1 MPSKKT
7 LSPAQLGL
15 VVKTARMYHEQ
26 KLSQA
31 EIAEKL
37 DVSQSRVSR
46 WLTDAVRE
54 GIVRT
59 IVVPPLGTETDLEE
73 AVAAKY
79 GLKAVVVA
87 DIGSDDESSII
98 RGLGAAAADY
108 LEVSLTGRNKVGL
121 SSWSTTLLATVDSM
135 IPKNVQLAESI
146 IQVIGGVGNPAVQ
159 VRATHLADQFARVT
173 KGVPRFLPAPGI
185 VSSRGGR
192 DALLEDP
199 FVAEI
204 ARQWEE
210 LDTLLVG
217 IGSIEP
223 SPLLRESGNSLSDAD
238 LSSLAKLGA
247 VGDVCLRFFDRHGA
261 LVESELND
269 RVLGIS
275 PDRLRSVD
283 RRIGVAGGRRKHTAI
298 RSAVEGG
305 WINVL
310 ITDKE
315 TAEKLAANDT
325 EEPSIEPHTVL
336 QP

>member
-1 MPSKKT
+1 MTTRKHLTPG
-7 LSPAQLGL
+7 QLGL
-15 VVKTARMYHEQ
+15 VVKAARMYHEQ
-26 KLSQA
+26 GLSQA
-31 EIAEKL
+31 EIAEHL

-46 WLTDAVRE
+46 WLTEAVRA

-59 IVVPPLGTETDLEE
+59 IVVPPPGTESDLEE

-79 GLKAVVVA
+79 GLKAVVIA
-87 DIGSDDESSII
+87 DVGSPDEAAII
-98 RGLGAAAADY
+98 RGVGAAAADY
-108 LEVSLTGRNKVGL
+108 LDATLTGSNRVGL
-121 SSWSTTLLATVDSM
+121 SSWSATLLATVDSM
-135 IPKNVQLAESI
+135 APKNTKTAESVV
-146 IQVIGGVGNPAVQ
+146 QVIGGVGNPAVQ
-159 VRATHLADQFARVT
+159 VRATHLADRLARVT
-173 KGVPRFLPAPGI
+173 KAVPRYLPAPGI

-199 FVAEI
+199 FVGQIAAEWS
-204 ARQWEE
+204 Q

-238 LSSLAKLGA
+238 LSALAAHGA

-261 LVESELND
+261 LVESDLND

-275 PDRLRSVD
+275 PEQLRAVD
-283 RRIGVAGGRRKHTAI
+283 RRIGVAGGQRKHAAI
-298 RSAVEGG
+298 RAALEGD

-315 TAEKLAANDT
+315 TALNLADTT
-325 EEPSIEPHTVL
+325 EEYPHEPQTVL
-336 QP
+336 RS